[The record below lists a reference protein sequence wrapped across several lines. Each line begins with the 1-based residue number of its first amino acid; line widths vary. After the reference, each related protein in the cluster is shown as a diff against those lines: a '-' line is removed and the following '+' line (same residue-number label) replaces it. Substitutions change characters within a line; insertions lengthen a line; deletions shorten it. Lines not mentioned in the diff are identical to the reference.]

1 MCLGGVFL
9 IGGLV
14 LPDILVDLVDFLEF
28 LIGEEHAAPGSLDV
42 LDLYLLDGPVKP
54 AQYADLAHPLLF
66 AGIDGAGVDV
76 TADESIHR
84 AVLNGKARRDVVD
97 VPVRLLI
104 PIYAL
109 DFVD

>member
-1 MCLGGVFL
+1 MCLGRVFL

-28 LIGEEHAAPGSLDV
+28 LIGEEHASPGSLQIF
-42 LDLYLLDGPVKP
+42 DLYLLDGPVQP
-54 AQYADLAHPLLF
+54 AENADLSHPLLL
-66 AGIDGAGVDV
+66 AGIDVAGVDI

-84 AVLNGKARRDVVD
+84 AVLNGKARGDVVN

-104 PIYAL
+104 PVYAL